1 MKYFL
6 LTKKLIPLLF
16 VILLFSCASRQDIV
30 YYQNIDGLKSNEN
43 TNSYEVKIQPDD
55 LLLIIVSAEDPEIA
69 VPFNLRTVSVENTAR
84 PNIVT
89 GQETNQTYLVD
100 SNGMIDFPVLGSMKV
115 GGLTRTEVL
124 KMLKTKIAV
133 YIKDPIINLRIT
145 NFKVSVQGE
154 VVLPG
159 TYNVVSERITLM
171 EALAMAHDLTIY
183 GKRNN
188 ILVIREIDGVKS
200 STRVDITQANFINSP
215 FYYLA
220 QNDIIYVEPNK
231 SKINGAAVGP
241 NTSVLISITSLLI
254 TLVTLIVTSGN

>member
-6 LTKKLIPLLF
+6 LIKKIIPFLF
-16 VILLFSCASRQDIV
+16 VILLFSCASRKDVV
-30 YYQNIDGLKSNEN
+30 YYQNIDGTKSNGN

-69 VPFNLRTVSVENTAR
+69 LPFNLRTISIENTNR

-100 SNGMIDFPVLGSMKV
+100 AKGMIDFPILGSMKV

-124 KMLKTKIAV
+124 KMLKDKIAI
-133 YIKDPIINLRIT
+133 YIKDPIINIRIT

-154 VVLPG
+154 VTLPG
-159 TYNVVSERITLM
+159 TYNVVSERITLV
-171 EALAMAHDLTIY
+171 EALTMARDLTIH
-183 GKRNN
+183 GRRDN
-188 ILVIREIDGVKS
+188 ILIIREIDGVKS
-200 STRVDITQANFINSP
+200 YNRVDITQADFINSP

-220 QNDIIYVEPNK
+220 QNDVVYVEPNK
-231 SKINGAAVGP
+231 NKVNGAAVGP
-241 NTSVLISITSLLI
+241 NTAVLISITSLLI